1 MKILENNDIK
11 YEKLKIVIDKINY
24 IEDNFNL
31 ILYFDRRIANHYKLL
46 IKDKEYTFNTYD
58 SVISALDLIIDLEG
72 GKII

>member
-1 MKILENNDIK
+1 MKIIENHDIK
-11 YEKLKIVIDKINY
+11 YEKLRIVIDKINY

-31 ILYFDRRIANHYKLL
+31 SIDFDRRRANHYKLL

-72 GKII
+72 GKQ

>member
-31 ILYFDRRIANHYKLL
+31 ILYFDRRRANHYKIL

-72 GKII
+72 GLIV

>member
-11 YEKLKIVIDKINY
+11 YEKLKIVIEKLKN
-24 IEDNFNL
+24 IENNFNL
-31 ILYFDRRIANHYKLL
+31 TIDLDRRRANHYKLI

-72 GKII
+72 EK